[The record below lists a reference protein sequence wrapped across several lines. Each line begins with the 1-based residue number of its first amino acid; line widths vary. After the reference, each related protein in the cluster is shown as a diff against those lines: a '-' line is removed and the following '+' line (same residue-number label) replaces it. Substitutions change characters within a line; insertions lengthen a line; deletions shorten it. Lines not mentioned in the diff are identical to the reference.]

1 MEKEDL
7 TLELILYISIVL
19 KIIWIILLLLNFF
32 QDQEHFIFIDD
43 AVIKDAENYIT
54 VFFSIITA
62 ILLIY
67 LYNHLGPKKV
77 VVFGKTKQLLFIYG
91 LLVFI
96 TSIHKFLKLLYI
108 DNIIQYKLYNYLLK
122 T

>member
-32 QDQEHFIFIDD
+32 QDEKHFIFIDD
-43 AVIKDAENYIT
+43 YVIKDMENYIA

-67 LYNHLGPKKV
+67 LYNHLTPKKV
-77 VVFGKTKQLLFIYG
+77 VIFGKTKQLLFIYG

-96 TSIHKFLKLLYI
+96 SSINKFLKLLYI
-108 DNIIQYKLYNYLLK
+108 DNIIQ
-122 T
+122 